1 MLSMDSSERQ
11 DKKKRINKA
20 KWAGVCN
27 DYLHPAIR
35 ERWRQN
41 QQIISTPF
49 VGSQQLLA
57 RCNKGLGILY
67 SQSIT
72 ILLYWN
78 DIFLHYLE
86 FPSGRINHF
95 RFTPNRTAGTNFP
108 TLQIT
113 RRDRDKIWRHRCPLL
128 KVVHRWNTIRSFF
141 HRCL

>member
-72 ILLYWN
+72 ILLY
-78 DIFLHYLE
+78 
-86 FPSGRINHF
+86 
-95 RFTPNRTAGTNFP
+95 
-108 TLQIT
+108 
-113 RRDRDKIWRHRCPLL
+113 
-128 KVVHRWNTIRSFF
+128 
-141 HRCL
+141 